1 MDAQRELLDLT
12 EYRHRKQLIA
22 EEQTRAVYDSAMEF
36 CRHETNIREIVR
48 AKMIFTKRFAP
59 VARDSLTENV
69 FSEWLLFD
77 YKTIKGT
84 TLFFQFLQ
92 TRSLSPSK
100 KTLGAVMM
108 TVPWEPVSIEGHEGG
123 DPICMPLLGDHRE
136 PVRLRGML
144 DVKKDRTYFVRKV
157 PLVTHEWTLGPVFEA
172 GSPDLVDTMK
182 KRYGQRYQ
190 ENGGLWRA
198 FLKEEAP
205 EFILTD

>member
-1 MDAQRELLDLT
+1 MDAERGLLDLT
-12 EYRHRKQLIA
+12 EYRHRKQMIA
-22 EEQTRAVYDSAMEF
+22 EEQTRAVYESAKEF
-36 CRHETNIREIVR
+36 CRHEPNIREIVR

-59 VARDSLTENV
+59 VETDSLTEDV

-92 TRSLSPSK
+92 TQALSPSQ

-108 TVPWEPVSIEGHEGG
+108 TLPWEPVSVEHES
-123 DPICMPLLGDHRE
+123 DDTLCMPLLGNHRE
-136 PVRLRGML
+136 WSRLRGNTYL
-144 DVKKDRTYFVRKV
+144 KKDRIYFVRKV
-157 PLVTHEWTLGPVFEA
+157 PLVTHEWILGPVFEA
-172 GSPDLVDTMK
+172 GSPDIVDTMK
-182 KRYGQRYQ
+182 MRYGQRYQ